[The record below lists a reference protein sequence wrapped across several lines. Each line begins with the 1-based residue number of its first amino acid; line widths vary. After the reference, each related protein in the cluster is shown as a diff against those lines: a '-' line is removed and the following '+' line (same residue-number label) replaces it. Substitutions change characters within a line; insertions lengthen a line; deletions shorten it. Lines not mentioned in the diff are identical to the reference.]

1 MLHVFEKELFR
12 FQNFVFDHKTL
23 LTDAEYLE
31 LMGRA
36 RFWAKLVRHPNADD
50 IGVTSPALRAAHRSH
65 LRRLREADASLRC
78 NVTTIAARAH
88 APGP

>member
-1 MLHVFEKELFR
+1 MLHVLEKELFR

-36 RFWAKLVRHPNADD
+36 RFWAKLVDTQTPT
-50 IGVTSPALRAAHRSH
+50 TSASPRTPLRAARRSH
-65 LRRLREADASLRC
+65 LRRLREADAGLRC
-78 NVTTIAARAH
+78 NVPIAARAH